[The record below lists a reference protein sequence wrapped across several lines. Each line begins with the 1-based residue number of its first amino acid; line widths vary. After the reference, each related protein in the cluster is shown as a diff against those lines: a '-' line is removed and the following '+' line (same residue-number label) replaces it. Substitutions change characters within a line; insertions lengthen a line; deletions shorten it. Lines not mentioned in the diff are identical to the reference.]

1 MTPNLEVN
9 QDLKEHSYQAVVLC
23 TTPAPQMSEAPS
35 NLGTMKTIEVMLFW
49 LNKIWPWIV
58 IPTLIFGAMLVA
70 LIWGEAKK
78 GIRS

>member
-1 MTPNLEVN
+1 
-9 QDLKEHSYQAVVLC
+9 
-23 TTPAPQMSEAPS
+23 
-35 NLGTMKTIEVMLFW
+35 MKTIEVMLFW

-70 LIWGEAKK
+70 LLWGEAKK

>member
-1 MTPNLEVN
+1 
-9 QDLKEHSYQAVVLC
+9 
-23 TTPAPQMSEAPS
+23 MSEVPTS
-35 NLGTMKTIEVMLFW
+35 LGPMKTIEVMLFW

-58 IPTLIFGAMLVA
+58 IPTLIVGAMFMS

>member
-9 QDLKEHSYQAVVLC
+9 QDLKEHSYQAIVPC
-23 TTPAPQMSEAPS
+23 TTHAPQMSEAPS

>member
-1 MTPNLEVN
+1 
-9 QDLKEHSYQAVVLC
+9 
-23 TTPAPQMSEAPS
+23 MSEAPII
-35 NLGTMKTIEVMLFW
+35 LGAMKTIEVMLFW

-58 IPTLIFGAMLVA
+58 IPTLIVGAMLVA